1 MSDYESYGQPPPLV
15 RPRRLLSNGLLV
27 VYVAVFLLE
36 HFFADTRSRSHFV
49 SSTFALSLGGLKE
62 GNFWQLLTYQFM
74 HGGDLHLIMNCL
86 GLYFIGPTV
95 ELLLGRVRFL
105 VLYFGG
111 GIVGGLLQLLM
122 GVLTGGPDV
131 AMVGASGGLMALLG
145 VVACQFWN
153 QRLRLLIMFI
163 LPVSLTGRSMLILL
177 TVVDLAG
184 AFFHDSV
191 IAHYAHLGGLYAG
204 FLGMKFLQ
212 KRYSAQ

>member
-1 MSDYESYGQPPPLV
+1 MSEYEPYGQPPPLM
-15 RPRRLLSNGLLV
+15 RPRRLLSNGLII

-36 HFFADTRSRSHFV
+36 HFFADTRSRGHFV

-62 GNFWQLLTYQFM
+62 GYVWQLLTYQFM

-95 ELLLGRVRFL
+95 ELLLGRLRFV

-111 GIVGGLLQLLM
+111 GIAGGLLQVVM
-122 GVLTGGPDV
+122 GVVTGGPDV

-145 VVACQFWN
+145 VVACQFWR
-153 QRLRLLIMFI
+153 QRLRLMIMFI
-163 LPVSLTGRSMLILL
+163 LPVSLTGRGMLILL

-184 AFFHDSV
+184 ALFHDSV

-204 FLGMKFLQ
+204 FLGMKFLH
-212 KRYSAQ
+212 RRLNA

>member
-1 MSDYESYGQPPPLV
+1 MSEYESYGQPPPLM
-15 RPRRLLSNGLLV
+15 RPRRLLSNGLII

-36 HFFADTRSRSHFV
+36 HFFADTRSRGHFV

-62 GNFWQLLTYQFM
+62 GYVWQLLTYQFM

-95 ELLLGRVRFL
+95 ELLLGRLRFV

-111 GIVGGLLQLLM
+111 GVAGGLLQVLM
-122 GVLTGGPDV
+122 GVVTGGPDV

-145 VVACQFWN
+145 VVACQFWR
-153 QRLRLLIMFI
+153 QRLRLMIMFV
-163 LPVSLTGRSMLILL
+163 LPVSLTGRGMLILL
-177 TVVDLAG
+177 TVVDVAG
-184 AFFHDSV
+184 ALFHDSV

-212 KRYSAQ
+212 RRLHA

>member
-1 MSDYESYGQPPPLV
+1 MSEYETYGQPPPLM
-15 RPRRLLSNGLLV
+15 RPRRLLSNGLII

-36 HFFADTRSRSHFV
+36 HFFADTRSRGHFV

-62 GNFWQLLTYQFM
+62 GYVWQLLTYQFM

-95 ELLLGRVRFL
+95 ELLLGRLRFV

-111 GIVGGLLQLLM
+111 GIAGGLLQVLM
-122 GVLTGGPDV
+122 GVVTGGPDV

-145 VVACQFWN
+145 VVACQFWR
-153 QRLRLLIMFI
+153 QRLRLMIMFI
-163 LPVSLTGRSMLILL
+163 LPVSLTGRGMLILL

-184 AFFHDSV
+184 ALFHDSV

-212 KRYSAQ
+212 RRLNA